1 MTRKQLVLIAAIVIG
16 VAAFHAACG
25 GGGGSTA
32 PITTVKTPDGKVSF
46 KDTVQPILADHCKRC
61 HDVGSER
68 SVLMLMTHEGVMKG
82 GKNGAVVAPGD
93 PDASQLVGSVE
104 KKKTPYMPPK
114 VFPALTPDRI
124 AAIRAWIAEG
134 AENN

>member
-1 MTRKQLVLIAAIVIG
+1 MIKKNWVLILIAVFALAALA
-16 VAAFHAACG
+16 VAC

-32 PITTVKTPDGKVSF
+32 PITTVKTDDGKVSF
-46 KDTVQPILADHCKRC
+46 AGTVQPILVDHCKRC

-82 GKNGAVVAPGD
+82 GKNGAVVVPGD
-93 PDASQLVGSVE
+93 PDASQIIGSVE

-124 AAIRAWIAEG
+124 DAIRAWIKEG
-134 AENN
+134 AANN

>member
-1 MTRKQLVLIAAIVIG
+1 MIKKNWVLILIAVFALAALA
-16 VAAFHAACG
+16 VAC

-32 PITTVKTPDGKVSF
+32 PITTVKTDDGKVSF
-46 KDTVQPILADHCKRC
+46 AGTVQPILVDHCKRC

-82 GKNGAVVAPGD
+82 GKNGAVVVPGD
-93 PDASQLVGSVE
+93 PDASQIIGSVE

-124 AAIRAWIAEG
+124 ASIRAWISEG
-134 AENN
+134 ANNN